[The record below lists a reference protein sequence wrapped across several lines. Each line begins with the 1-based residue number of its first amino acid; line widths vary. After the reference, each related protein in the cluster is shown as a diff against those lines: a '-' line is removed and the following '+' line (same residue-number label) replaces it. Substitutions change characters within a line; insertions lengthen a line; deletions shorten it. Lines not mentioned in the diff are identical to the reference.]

1 MSDSEED
8 WTPPS
13 EAQMKVIQAKRE
25 RSDKISKLMGDYL
38 LKGYKMLA
46 TSCSVCY
53 TVELQ
58 DRSGLKFCV
67 ACQEVDS
74 HENSKD
80 DPALSREAAE
90 RVVEEQ
96 QYTSGHDTGGGHD
109 SGGQYSGDHD
119 SGGQFSG
126 DHDSGGQYSGGHD
139 TSVLRSAQQCAQTPL
154 ITRSQSNLSSLS
166 ITPGASHNI
175 APATGARPRSS
186 APAVSE
192 QVRSDH
198 DHGSQL
204 IRQSVAGVT
213 TVLEQANRDL
223 ETCVNTEKM
232 TQLVILVRE
241 AATTLV
247 TLRQHLS
254 DPCL

>member
-109 SGGQYSGDHD
+109 SGGQYSG
-119 SGGQFSG
+119 
-126 DHDSGGQYSGGHD
+126 GHD
-139 TSVLRSAQQCAQTPL
+139 TSVLRSAQQCTQTPL

-213 TVLEQANRDL
+213 AVLEQANRDL

-247 TLRQHLS
+247 TLRHHLS
-254 DPCL
+254 DPGL

>member
-109 SGGQYSGDHD
+109 SGGQYSGH
-119 SGGQFSG
+119 
-126 DHDSGGQYSGGHD
+126 HD
-139 TSVLRSAQQCAQTPL
+139 TSVLRSAQQCTQTPL

-213 TVLEQANRDL
+213 AVLEQANRDL

-254 DPCL
+254 DPGL

>member
-109 SGGQYSGDHD
+109 SGGQYSG
-119 SGGQFSG
+119 
-126 DHDSGGQYSGGHD
+126 GHD

-213 TVLEQANRDL
+213 AVLEQANRDL

-247 TLRQHLS
+247 TLRHHLS
-254 DPCL
+254 DPGL

>member
-1 MSDSEED
+1 
-8 WTPPS
+8 
-13 EAQMKVIQAKRE
+13 MKVIQAKRE

-58 DRSGLKFCV
+58 DRAGLKFCV

-96 QYTSGHDTGGGHD
+96 QYTSGHDTGGG
-109 SGGQYSGDHD
+109 
-119 SGGQFSG
+119 
-126 DHDSGGQYSGGHD
+126 HDSGGQYSGGHD

-213 TVLEQANRDL
+213 AVLEQANRDL

-254 DPCL
+254 DPGL

>member
-1 MSDSEED
+1 
-8 WTPPS
+8 
-13 EAQMKVIQAKRE
+13 MKVIQAKRE

-58 DRSGLKFCV
+58 DRAGLKFCV

-109 SGGQYSGDHD
+109 SGGQYSGD
-119 SGGQFSG
+119 
-126 DHDSGGQYSGGHD
+126 HD

-213 TVLEQANRDL
+213 AVLEQANRDL
-223 ETCVNTEKM
+223 ETCVNTDKM

-254 DPCL
+254 DPGL

>member
-109 SGGQYSGDHD
+109 SGGQYSGH
-119 SGGQFSG
+119 
-126 DHDSGGQYSGGHD
+126 HD
-139 TSVLRSAQQCAQTPL
+139 TSVLRSAQQCTQTPL

-213 TVLEQANRDL
+213 AVLEQANRDL

-247 TLRQHLS
+247 TLGQHLS
-254 DPCL
+254 DPGL

>member
-58 DRSGLKFCV
+58 DRAGLKFCV

-109 SGGQYSGDHD
+109 SGGQYSGD
-119 SGGQFSG
+119 
-126 DHDSGGQYSGGHD
+126 HD

-213 TVLEQANRDL
+213 AVLEQANRDL

-254 DPCL
+254 DPGL

>member
-96 QYTSGHDTGGGHD
+96 QYTSGHDTGG
-109 SGGQYSGDHD
+109 
-119 SGGQFSG
+119 

-213 TVLEQANRDL
+213 AVLEQANRDL

-247 TLRQHLS
+247 TLRHHLS
-254 DPCL
+254 DPGL

>member
-58 DRSGLKFCV
+58 DRAGLKFCV

-96 QYTSGHDTGGGHD
+96 QYTSGHDTGGG
-109 SGGQYSGDHD
+109 
-119 SGGQFSG
+119 
-126 DHDSGGQYSGGHD
+126 HDSGGQYSGGHD

-213 TVLEQANRDL
+213 AVLEQANRDL

>member
-109 SGGQYSGDHD
+109 SGGQYSG
-119 SGGQFSG
+119 
-126 DHDSGGQYSGGHD
+126 GHD

-213 TVLEQANRDL
+213 AVLEQANRDL

-254 DPCL
+254 DPGL